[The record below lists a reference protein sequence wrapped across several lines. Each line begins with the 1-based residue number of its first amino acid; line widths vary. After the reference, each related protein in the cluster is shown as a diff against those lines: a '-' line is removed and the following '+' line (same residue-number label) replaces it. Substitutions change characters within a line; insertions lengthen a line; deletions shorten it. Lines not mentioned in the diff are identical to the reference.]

1 MALNNVLT
9 GGAIYAATMVGVGL
23 LTGDGLNL
31 MSNATDGAIMGAAIL
46 ADSLTHS
53 MISMDPSV
61 ASSAV
66 VTGGWFAAMEAFLR
80 GRTNYARNVA
90 AGAAVSVVVDTYY

>member
-9 GGAIYAATMVGVGL
+9 GAGIYAATMMGVGL

-31 MSNATDGAIMGAAIL
+31 MSNVTDGAIMGAAIL
-46 ADSLTHS
+46 TDDLTHS
-53 MISMDPSV
+53 FLMMDPSV

-66 VTGGWFAAMEAFLR
+66 VTGGWFAAMQALLR
-80 GRTNYARNVA
+80 GRTNYVRNVA